1 MEATL
6 YYLEIVILGNFNV
19 LLLRRRIMSSDNA
32 GGWGLSI
39 LLVVLMVLPSFLSI
53 ANLGGQSEVEEYVSR
68 RDTAESPSLP
78 SIGSDYVSTDDP
90 SYGWFWEEG
99 NIKTASLA
107 HRTASYV
114 PIQDWTQRTGCLLY
128 TSDAADE

>member
-19 LLLRRRIMSSDNA
+19 LLLRRRIMSSGNA

-53 ANLGGQSEVEEYVSR
+53 ANLGG
-68 RDTAESPSLP
+68 A
-78 SIGSDYVSTDDP
+78 I
-90 SYGWFWEEG
+90 
-99 NIKTASLA
+99 
-107 HRTASYV
+107 
-114 PIQDWTQRTGCLLY
+114 
-128 TSDAADE
+128 